1 MENNTNVAVSE
12 DTDVEALEKDLETLR
27 AESETLRKDLY
38 HNKETCLRTAAD
50 FQNYRK
56 RVTQETERR
65 SAAQKEAFI
74 LELLPVIDNLERA
87 LESASTSSEK
97 LQEGVQMILQQLR
110 QLLQQHGISSE
121 ETTGQPFD
129 PHYHEAIATLHDP
142 SQPDQVILETS
153 QRGYRRDNEVLRPA
167 KVVVNDHSRQDSV
180 NSE

>member
-1 MENNTNVAVSE
+1 MENNTNAAVSE
-12 DTDVEALEKDLETLR
+12 DLDVQTLENELETLK
-27 AESETLRKDLY
+27 AESETLRKELN
-38 HNKETCLRTAAD
+38 HHKETCLRTAAD

-110 QLLQQHGISSE
+110 QLLQQHGIYSE
-121 ETTGQPFD
+121 ETTGQPFN
-129 PHYHEAIATLHDP
+129 PLYHEAIATLYDP
-142 SQPDQVILETS
+142 SQPDQVIQETF
-153 QRGYRRDNEVLRPA
+153 QRAYRRENEVFRPA
-167 KVVVNDHSRQDSV
+167 KVLVNDHSRQ
-180 NSE
+180 EHP